1 MEPLPI
7 FDLSLFV
14 VYRIRPG
21 PIFFKAGLYLILVQ
35 NFSHWFRFAIY
46 PLVFFSGFFL
56 GGESTTTNTI
66 LMVNLPT
73 ISSQVCKNVLLFS
86 TFLSRLP
93 NTVEHLP
100 PPMGG
105 FYFVS
110 LTTLAETF
118 GTINLFNVKH

>member
-7 FDLSLFV
+7 FDLSVFV

-46 PLVFFSGFFL
+46 PLIFFSGFFWE
-56 GGESTTTNTI
+56 GVHNDQHHFNGQF
-66 LMVNLPT
+66 
-73 ISSQVCKNVLLFS
+73 SSQVCKNVLLFS
-86 TFLSRLP
+86 TSLSRLP

-100 PPMGG
+100 PPMGD

-110 LTTLAETF
+110 LTTLAEPF